1 MGYTT
6 NFKGVLLFTKE
17 LNGKELKKVK
27 SFLGE
32 DCRQHEEWG
41 RTDLSYIDL
50 ELTDD
55 FSGLQ
60 WDGSEK
66 TYDLQDK
73 VNVIIDEMRKE
84 FPDFGLEGHLVAQ
97 GEDVEDRWTLSIEAN
112 GRAVKRPVEVKGAK
126 VKCPHCGEKFIVE
139 E

>member
-6 NFKGVLLFTKE
+6 QFKGILKFTKE

-32 DCRQHEEWG
+32 DCRKHDEWG

-50 ELTDD
+50 ALTDD
-55 FSGLQ
+55 FSGLE

-73 VNVIIDEMRKE
+73 VNVIIDEMQKE
-84 FPDFGLEGHLVAQ
+84 FPDFGLEGFLVAQ
-97 GEDVEDRWTLSIEAN
+97 GEDVEDRWTLVIEN
-112 GRAVKRPVEVKGAK
+112 GRAVQKPVEIKGVKIR
-126 VKCPHCGEKFIVE
+126 CPHCSEEFIAE
-139 E
+139 